1 MKLQSGCALM
11 SSPFSFGNAT
21 SAYIR
26 AEHVSIIKRRK
37 NNGMLYASTVPVD
50 NNEVEVD
57 TSHPCVTKFS
67 FGSCH
72 REIKEESLYWI
83 FNDGDI
89 FLFDHSH
96 DALEFALDTLKLR
109 ATTEVDLRWVRFV
122 QDTYEI
128 KSPFLENAY
137 KESIKE
143 MRILK
148 VVLWASAITI
158 AFLTYCLSS

>member
-1 MKLQSGCALM
+1 M
-11 SSPFSFGNAT
+11 SNPFSFGNAT
-21 SAYIR
+21 RAYIR
-26 AEHVSIIKRRK
+26 AEHVSVIKRRK

-57 TSHPCVTKFS
+57 TRDSYVTKFS
-67 FGSCH
+67 FSSWH
-72 REIKEESLYWI
+72 RKIKEESLYWI
-83 FNDGDI
+83 FNDGAI

-96 DALEFALDTLKLR
+96 DALGFALDTLKLR

-128 KSPFLENAY
+128 KSPSLENMY
-137 KESIKE
+137 KEKVKE

-148 VVLWASAITI
+148 GVLWALIITI